1 MGIGL
6 QTPSV
11 TALDAAASIVSLLV
25 YLGVAVVAMAR
36 RPDDARART
45 FLVVAVASA
54 VPYALSP
61 LQWWK
66 GTAAYTPL
74 VISLTSTA
82 FALGGVA
89 LFHFTQVFPS
99 KRPWIARH
107 FRWIAAAYLV
117 LPLPVA
123 AMSWRAG
130 AFLLAG
136 QSQGGGGVGAVSPD
150 AAMLLIVLLIPA
162 HLAGGVL
169 LPFAGVLSLV
179 KSWREAQSD
188 GRDRERD
195 ATQWMLISQLGGGVL
210 AVLVLPMLH
219 LIGIGPPWSL
229 VIAALSYAF
238 ALLLP
243 IAFLRY
249 ELSTSAG

>member
-1 MGIGL
+1 
-6 QTPSV
+6 V
-11 TALDAAASIVSLLV
+11 TALDAVASIVSLLV

-36 RPDDARART
+36 RPDDPRART
-45 FLVVAVASA
+45 FLIVAVASA

-82 FALGGVA
+82 FTIGGVA

-99 KRPWIARH
+99 RRPWIARH

-123 AMSWRAG
+123 AMSWAAG
-130 AFLLAG
+130 ALLVAG
-136 QSQGGGGVGAVSPD
+136 QSQGAGDIGAISPE
-150 AAMLLIVLLIPA
+150 AALLLVAVLIPA
-162 HLAGGVL
+162 VLVVGVL

-179 KSWREAQSD
+179 KSWREAQAG
-188 GRDRERD
+188 GRGRERD
-195 ATQWMLISQLGGGVL
+195 ATKWMLISQLGGGVL

-249 ELSTSAG
+249 GLNSAAG